1 MAKPQRSL
9 ESIMRTRI
17 EETPAPKARSA
28 KPSEVM
34 PMEAPAPALEVSAKV
49 EKVSLYVPKAAY
61 KFIKQTALDFDR
73 KPHDLLIEGI
83 EMVLAKYGKS
93 LKDFQGA

>member
-9 ESIMRTRI
+9 ESMMRTRI
-17 EETPAPKARSA
+17 EETPAPKTRSA
-28 KPSEVM
+28 KSSEAT
-34 PMEAPAPALEVSAKV
+34 PIAAPTPAPEVPPKA

-61 KFIKQTALDFDR
+61 KFIKQTALDFDK
-73 KPHDLLIEGI
+73 KPHGLLIEGI